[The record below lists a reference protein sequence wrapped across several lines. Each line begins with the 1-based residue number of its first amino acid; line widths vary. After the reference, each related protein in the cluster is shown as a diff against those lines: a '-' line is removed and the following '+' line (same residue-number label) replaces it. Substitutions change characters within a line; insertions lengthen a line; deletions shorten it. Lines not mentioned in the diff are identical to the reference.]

1 MAESRFKKYRQIL
14 QDEAKKARSG
24 GESKVFNAGN
34 ITAAILFIGCISVW
48 SFYFVVK
55 PSQKSEEF
63 TYYSKTLK
71 VVFFDVGQG
80 DSALLILPSKKMVL
94 IDAGGKPGYI
104 IEESEGTSEEKDDA
118 AKNVII
124 PYLTKELGLRTTEYG
139 LRTIDYFIATH
150 PHADHYGGFVTLM
163 ENKIFPKVVYDS
175 GFEKAYPLYETFLQ
189 HIKDTKAKYL
199 IPSVGET
206 VDLGGGVLM
215 KFLGPIS
222 KYKGTKSDENNSS
235 IVLKITYQNV
245 SFIFPGDI
253 ELEAENDLIGWRGE
267 LKSTV
272 LKIAHHGSKTSTL
285 SPFLDRVSPDIA
297 VISSGRGNTFGH
309 PSDETLKKLVDKNI
323 NIYRT
328 DQNGTIT
335 LLTDGTSLKITTER

>member
-1 MAESRFKKYRQIL
+1 MESRFKKYRQIL

-24 GESKVFNAGN
+24 EESKIFNAGN

-48 SFYFVVK
+48 AIYFAVK
-55 PSQKSEEF
+55 PSSKSKEF
-63 TYYSKTLK
+63 SDPSKVLK
-71 VVFFDVGQG
+71 IIFFDVGQG
-80 DSALLILPSKKMVL
+80 DSTLLFTPSKKIIL

-104 IEESEGTSEEKDDA
+104 IEESEGTSEEKEDA

-124 PYLTKELGLRTTEYG
+124 PYLQKELQPLTTYH
-139 LRTIDYFIATH
+139 LPLVIDYFIATH

-163 ENKIFPKVVYDS
+163 ENKIFPKVVYDANFPKS
-175 GFEKAYPLYETFLQ
+175 YPLYETFLQ
-189 HIKDTKAKYL
+189 QVKDAKAKYVV
-199 IPSVGET
+199 PTVGET

-215 KFLGPIS
+215 KFLGPLS
-222 KYKGTKSDENNSS
+222 KYRGTKSDENNSS

-245 SFIFPGDI
+245 SFLFTGDV
-253 ELEAENDLIGWRGE
+253 ELEAENDLVSWRGE

-272 LKIAHHGSKTSTL
+272 LKIAHHGSKTSTS

-309 PSDETLKKLVDKNI
+309 PADETVKKLVDRNV

>member
-1 MAESRFKKYRQIL
+1 MW
-14 QDEAKKARSG
+14 
-24 GESKVFNAGN
+24 
-34 ITAAILFIGCISVW
+34 AI
-48 SFYFVVK
+48 YFAVK
-55 PSQKSEEF
+55 PSSKSKEF
-63 TYYSKTLK
+63 SDPSKVLK
-71 VVFFDVGQG
+71 IIFFDVGQG
-80 DSALLILPSKKMVL
+80 DSALLISPSKKIIL
-94 IDAGGKPGYI
+94 IDAGGKPGYV

-124 PYLTKELGLRTTEYG
+124 PYLTKELQLLTTYSH
-139 LRTIDYFIATH
+139 LPSPISHLLSIDYFIATH

-163 ENKIFPKVVYDS
+163 ENKIVPSVVYDTGYPKS
-175 GFEKAYPLYETFLQ
+175 YPLYETFLQ
-189 HIKDTKAKYL
+189 MIKFAEYPDFRRGVNGTNLPRNVARPSGRVKAKYVV
-199 IPSVGET
+199 PTVGET

-215 KFLGPIS
+215 KFLGPLS

-245 SFIFPGDI
+245 SFLFTGDV
-253 ELEAENDLIGWRGE
+253 ELEAENDLVNWRGE
-267 LKSTV
+267 LKSTI
-272 LKIAHHGSKTSTL
+272 LKIAHHGSKTSTT
-285 SPFLDRVSPDIA
+285 SAFLDRVSPDIA

-309 PSDETLKKLVDKNI
+309 PSDETLKKLVDRNV